1 MNEVDFID
9 EIFIPCHGI
18 RECRIGHA
26 VSEEISIMIKHH
38 GMVQTSAN
46 V

>member
-18 RECRIGHA
+18 RECRIGYA
-26 VSEEISIMIKHH
+26 VSVSVSEEISIM
-38 GMVQTSAN
+38 VQTDAI